1 VKVLSKA
8 KGRSSKLFLIGDTT
22 AEFVVQVTDRH
33 STILNKQVTETL
45 VWPFNDVLKAERGIN
60 SAEGAFH
67 SVAHGKP
74 VLRLAV
80 ASVDAA
86 VEAMAA

>member
-1 VKVLSKA
+1 MKILSNAKA
-8 KGRSSKLFLIGDTT
+8 RSCRLYIIGEAK

-33 STILNKQVTETL
+33 SMILNKQVTETL
-45 VWPFNDVLKAERGIN
+45 VWPFSETTKAAQGIN

-67 SVAHGKP
+67 AVAHGKP
-74 VLRLAV
+74 VLRLPF